1 MVGWLWF
8 SLLVL
13 ALDQGSKW
21 LVQTTLEAYQ
31 PYVVTSFLNWT
42 LMYNNGAAFNF
53 LSDAGGWQR
62 WFFVVV
68 ALGMSL
74 VLCIWLLRLKAGEGW
89 LAAGLS
95 LIVGGAL
102 GNLVDR
108 ALLGHV
114 VDFIQVSIP
123 AIRLAIFN
131 PWPAFNIADSAIFLG
146 VAILLIMGLRS
157 EDGTRTDEA

>member
-1 MVGWLWF
+1 MARWLWL

-21 LVQTTLEAYQ
+21 LALATLDAYQ
-31 PYVVTSFLNWT
+31 PHLVTSFLNWT
-42 LMYNNGAAFNF
+42 LMYNSGAAFSF

-62 WFFVVV
+62 WFFVTV
-68 ALGMSL
+68 ALAMSL
-74 VLCIWLLRLKAGEGW
+74 VLSVWLMRLKAGEGW
-89 LAAGLS
+89 LAAGLA
-95 LIVGGAL
+95 LIIGGAL

-123 AIRLAIFN
+123 AIQLAIFN
-131 PWPAFNIADSAIFLG
+131 PWPAFNIADSAIFVG
-146 VAILLIMGLRS
+146 VAILLVMGLRA
-157 EDGTRTDEA
+157 EDPKESN

>member
-1 MVGWLWF
+1 MARWLWL

-21 LVQTTLEAYQ
+21 MALSSLEAYQ
-31 PYVVTSFLNWT
+31 PHVVTSFLNWT
-42 LMYNNGAAFNF
+42 LMYNSGAAFSF

-62 WFFVVV
+62 WFFVAV

-74 VLCIWLLRLKAGEGW
+74 VLSVWLLRLKAGEGW
-89 LAAGLS
+89 LAAGLA

-108 ALLGHV
+108 TLLGHV

-123 AIRLAIFN
+123 AIPLAIFN
-131 PWPAFNIADSAIFLG
+131 PWPAFNVADSAIFVG

-157 EDGTRTDEA
+157 EDETRTGED